1 MAYPIVNIAQSII
14 PACDVTELSRF
25 EEIVRETH
33 CISKIGAYKISAVL
47 GLKYSIP
54 KIVEVARK
62 YTDKPLI
69 YDHQKAGTDIP
80 DTGKDFVNELKK
92 TGIDALIIFPLS
104 GPITQLAWINY
115 AKDADLQIISGGYM
129 THKGF
134 IASDGG
140 YINDDAPEKM
150 YTISAENGVNDFVVP
165 GNKPDVIIK
174 IKNILI
180 NLGVSPIFY
189 SPGFVSQGGNISEAA
204 FAAGDNWHA
213 IVGRSIYEASDIQA
227 AVNLLISQLK

>member
-1 MAYPIVNIAQSII
+1 MGGHIINATQSII
-14 PACDVTELSRF
+14 PACDVVDLSRF

-33 CISKIGAYKISAVL
+33 QITKIGAYKISAVL

-54 KIVEVARK
+54 KIVKVARK

-80 DTGKDFVNELKK
+80 DTGRDFINVLKK
-92 TGIDALIIFPLS
+92 SGIDALIIFPLS
-104 GPITQLAWINY
+104 GPVTQLAWINY
-115 AKDADLQIISGGYM
+115 AKEVGLPIIGGGYM

-134 IASDGG
+134 MASDGG

-150 YTISAENGVNDFVVP
+150 YTISAQNGINDFVVP

-174 IKNILI
+174 IRNILI

-189 SPGFVSQGGNISEAA
+189 SPGFISQGGSISEAA
-204 FAAGDNWHA
+204 IAAGDNWHA
-213 IVGRSIYEASDIQA
+213 IVGRAIYESKDIKNT
-227 AVNLLISQLK
+227 VLNLISQL